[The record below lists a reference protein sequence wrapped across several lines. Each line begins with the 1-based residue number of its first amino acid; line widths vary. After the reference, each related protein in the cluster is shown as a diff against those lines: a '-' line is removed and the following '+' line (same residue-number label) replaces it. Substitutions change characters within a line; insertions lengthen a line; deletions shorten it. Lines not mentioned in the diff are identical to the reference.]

1 MYGDL
6 KGKGVDMRNMLFLLS
21 MLLVIPFSA
30 HSVEY
35 QWANEK
41 GEAVTLASL
50 EGKPVVLHFWASWCP
65 PCRTEMPAMSKWVQA
80 HPDVQVVMVSLD
92 YDQDGAEAFYAQ
104 KNISLPLN
112 MGKQRDT
119 MALGVRGLPTTIVID
134 ADGNIKKRHM
144 GDLNWADERV
154 SLMVLGWL

>member
-1 MYGDL
+1 
-6 KGKGVDMRNMLFLLS
+6 MRNILLLLS
-21 MLLVIPFSA
+21 MLVVVPFSA

-35 QWANEK
+35 QWSNEK
-41 GEAVTLASL
+41 GEQVQLSSL
-50 EGKPVVLHFWASWCP
+50 KGEPVILHFWASWCP
-65 PCRTEMPAMSKWVQA
+65 PCRSEMPAMSSWVQQ
-80 HPDVQVVMVSLD
+80 HPDVNVVMISLD
-92 YDQDGAEAFYAQ
+92 YDQEGAAAFYQQ
-104 KNISLPLN
+104 KNIQQPLN

-134 ADGNIKKRHM
+134 ANGNVKKRHM